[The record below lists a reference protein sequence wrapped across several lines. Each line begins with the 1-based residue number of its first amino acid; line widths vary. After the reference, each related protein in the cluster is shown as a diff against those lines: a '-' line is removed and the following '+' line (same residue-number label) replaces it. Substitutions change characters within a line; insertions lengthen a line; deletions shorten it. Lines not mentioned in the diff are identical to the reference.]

1 MTAFGEWFEQESLTV
16 MQQHYVREDNGAF
29 RVGDADVSLDS
40 IVIAFQDGLTPEAIQ
55 LQYPVLTLEEV
66 YGAITCYL
74 ANQEAVDRYLAQQT
88 QLWADLRRSS
98 ERSPSPVVTRLRA
111 MRHAAVEEP
120 A

>member
-1 MTAFGEWFEQESLTV
+1 MARD
-16 MQQHYVREDNGAF
+16 YVELRNGGYYVAGT
-29 RVGDADVSLDS
+29 RVSLDS
-40 IVIAFQDGLTPEAIQ
+40 VVIAFQDGLTPEAIQ

-66 YGAITCYL
+66 YGAITYYL
-74 ANQEAVDRYLAQQT
+74 ANQEAVDRYLAQQA

-111 MRHAAVEEP
+111 MRHAVVEEF